1 MTKLRLLL
9 MLLLL
14 AAVPAEGADGRK
26 PVALPTASVAI
37 GDLDAVLARRR
48 FRLLVPLS
56 RTQFFID
63 RGHEMGVAAEFG
75 REFETWLNARYNKKH
90 LPITVVFQ
98 PTPQDRLLQAL
109 AEGKGDAVSA
119 NLTITDERRQL
130 VDFAAPWLSG
140 VNEILV
146 TGTSAPPV
154 SSLEDL
160 AGKELHV
167 RASSSYFA
175 HLAAINRDFAVR
187 GLAPIKVTAISERL
201 QDEDILQMVS
211 AGLLAWAV
219 VDDHLAGIWARILP
233 GLAPRENIVI
243 NRQGDI
249 AWAIRKN
256 SPLLAAE
263 LAAFFASHNARTN
276 FGASI
281 KQRYFIN
288 TAAVRNATGEKE
300 RARFAGLIGSFRAHG
315 AAAGFDHLMLAAQGF
330 QESALDQSIRSP
342 RGAVGVMQLLPS
354 TAAEPPVSIPDIATS
369 ADRNIQAGA
378 TYMAHLRRTYVN
390 DPGLDETER
399 TLMTFAAYNAGPGNL
414 RRFRREAA
422 RLGLDP
428 NRWFDNVEVAAARI
442 VGQETVQYVG
452 NIYKYYVAYAL
463 AEQRAAERPS

>member
-1 MTKLRLLL
+1 MMMLRLLL
-9 MLLLL
+9 LLIL
-14 AAVPAEGADGRK
+14 AIVPAHAQDGRK
-26 PVALPTASVAI
+26 PVALPTASVAL
-37 GDLDAVLARRR
+37 GDLDAMLARRR
-48 FRLLVPLS
+48 IRLIVPLS
-56 RTQFFID
+56 KTQFFID
-63 RGHEMGVAAEFG
+63 RGREMGVAAEFG
-75 REFETWLNARYNKKH
+75 REFETWLNARYNKKR
-90 LPITVVFQ
+90 LPITVVFL
-98 PTPQDRLLQAL
+98 PTPQERLLQAL

-119 NLTITDERRQL
+119 NLTITDERRQI
-130 VDFAAPWLSG
+130 VDFAQPWLTG

-146 TGTSAPPV
+146 TGPGAAAV
-154 SSLEDL
+154 AGIGDL

-187 GLAPIKVTAISERL
+187 GLAPIKVVAISERL

-211 AGLLAWAV
+211 AGLLPWAV

-233 GLAPRENIVI
+233 GLTLRPEIVI

-249 AWAIRKN
+249 AWAIRQK

-263 LAAFFASHNARTN
+263 LAAFFAAHNAKTN

-281 KQRYFIN
+281 RQRYFVN
-288 TAAVRNATGEKE
+288 TAAVRNATGERE
-300 RARFAGLIGSFRAHG
+300 RARFAGLIESFRAHG
-315 AAAGFDHLMLAAQGF
+315 GKVGFDYLMLAAQGF

-354 TAAEPPVSIPDIATS
+354 TAAEPPVSIRDVATS

-378 TYMAHLRRTYVN
+378 IYMAHLRRAYVN

-399 TLMTFAAYNAGPGNL
+399 TLLTFAAYNAGPGNL

-428 NRWFDNVEVAAARI
+428 DRWFDNVEIAAARI

-452 NIYKYYVAYAL
+452 NIYKYYVAYSL
-463 AEQRAAERPS
+463 AEQRAAERTP